1 MLRKRLPCTSQ
12 VLPFGMLCGWE
23 PVAVEGCVHLTLL
36 RLPREATDEAEVT
49 EHGQVW
55 PEGQLVHFS
64 QK

>member
-1 MLRKRLPCTSQ
+1 
-12 VLPFGMLCGWE
+12 MLCGWE